1 MSQLVTI
8 NNSQKEVS
16 LICPDENLG
25 EFISSLLGQPQSI
38 SKNFTK
44 PFKADTAY
52 FEHLLAVIFQRL
64 DQQNTYELVNFNA
77 KIKFKDGAERKLT
90 SIDSFKTYAESMSR
104 VSVRLLLVI
113 SLLVKF
119 PNKEI
124 PERQEISLSFD
135 TLSNESS
142 EIDESLAE
150 NYSGIIYINIEH
162 TERTWADDMLT
173 LIENSFDKIWIDQN
187 KFSIKVLKFA
197 KIISNE
203 IASLAF
209 MLLGSLAMIYSLFDK
224 FSIDAKTKRLNEY
237 LSLGNNNT
245 NDTIGRKLDLIAQN
259 VLSINDYS
267 DMKWSMYLIL
277 AALALMSIRI
287 ILKTLKPYPSFVVL
301 TIDTAAYM
309 EDTLAKIKT
318 KNRLYS
324 GIVTLLVTLA
334 LGILGNYI
342 YSFLINI
349 FK

>member
-1 MSQLVTI
+1 
-8 NNSQKEVS
+8 
-16 LICPDENLG
+16 
-25 EFISSLLGQPQSI
+25 
-38 SKNFTK
+38 
-44 PFKADTAY
+44 
-52 FEHLLAVIFQRL
+52 
-64 DQQNTYELVNFNA
+64 
-77 KIKFKDGAERKLT
+77 
-90 SIDSFKTYAESMSR
+90 
-104 VSVRLLLVI
+104 
-113 SLLVKF
+113 
-119 PNKEI
+119 
-124 PERQEISLSFD
+124 
-135 TLSNESS
+135 
-142 EIDESLAE
+142 
-150 NYSGIIYINIEH
+150 
-162 TERTWADDMLT
+162 MLT